1 MKFET
6 KHTVAEVNI
15 LANNHYVG
23 VPYDCTD
30 ITADS
35 DGIIKAGTVI
45 PANDSTA
52 VGVLL
57 HDVDKDENPNG
68 TIVIHGF
75 IDAAKVPETPSSDAI
90 SALKL
95 IYFSNMPATE
105 PTEDE
110 TEKEGNI

>member
-1 MKFET
+1 MKFESKT
-6 KHTVAEVNI
+6 AITEINI
-15 LANNHYVG
+15 LANDHYVG

-57 HDVDKDENPNG
+57 HDVDKNGNPNG

-75 IDAAKVPETPSSDAI
+75 IDAAKMPETPSADAI

-95 IYFSNMPATE
+95 IYFANLEANNTE
-105 PTEDE
+105 
-110 TEKEGNI
+110 EGNI